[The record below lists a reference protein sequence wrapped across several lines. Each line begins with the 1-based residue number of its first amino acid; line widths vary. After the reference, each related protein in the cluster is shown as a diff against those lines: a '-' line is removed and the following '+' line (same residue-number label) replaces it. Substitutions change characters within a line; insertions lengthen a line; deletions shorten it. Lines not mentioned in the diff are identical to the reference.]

1 MKVNRRIFLKYSSL
15 AAVTP
20 AIYMPLNETEFR
32 VAIIGHTGRGNY
44 GHGMDTLWKETPGCS
59 IVAVA
64 DPVADGLNKAQ
75 QRLGVEKG
83 YSDYRQMLKETKP
96 DIVSIAPRHID
107 QHFDMIMAA
116 MESGVK
122 GLYVEKPFCR
132 DLSEARQIVE
142 ICRHKGVKLALAH
155 RNRYHPALR
164 AAQNLI
170 AEGRIGRVMEVRGRG
185 KEDHRGGALDLWV
198 LGSHVLNL
206 VPQFTG
212 RFTSCSAIMLQDK
225 RPVGRADLSAG
236 DEGVGLVG
244 GNRLHARFD
253 TESGIPFYFD
263 SIRNAGVKEGN
274 FGFQV
279 LGNQGVIDVRI
290 DTEPFIHYLPVNPF
304 YPAQSA
310 TAWQPVSS
318 GGVGVPEPV
327 KSIVSDIAGHQAAA
341 RDLMEAIRENRLTL
355 CNEMEGYATI
365 EAIMAVFESHR
376 RGGEQVKM
384 PLEVW
389 DNPLSRL

>member
-1 MKVNRRIFLKYSSL
+1 MKVNRRNFIKYSSL
-15 AAVTP
+15 AAVSP
-20 AIYMPLNETEFR
+20 AIYQPLNETEFR

-44 GHGMDTLWKETPGCS
+44 GHGLDTLWRETPGCG

-64 DPVADGLNKAQ
+64 DPDAAGLNKAQ
-75 QRLGVEKG
+75 QRLGVDKG
-83 YSDYRQMLKETKP
+83 YSDYRLMLKETKP

-116 MESGVK
+116 VESGAK

-142 ICRHKGVKLALAH
+142 ICGRKGVKLALAH

-164 AAQNLI
+164 VAQNLI

-206 VPQFTG
+206 VAQFTG
-212 RFTSCSAIMLQDK
+212 RFTSCSAIILQDN
-225 RPVGRADLSAG
+225 RPVGPEDLSQG
-236 DEGVGLVG
+236 DEGVGLIG

-253 TESGIPFYFD
+253 THSGIPFYFD
-263 SIRNAGVKEGN
+263 SIRNAGVKEAN

-290 DTEPFIHYLPVNPF
+290 DTEPLIHYLPVNPY
-304 YPAQSA
+304 YPAKSA
-310 TAWQPVSS
+310 TTWQPVSS

-327 KSIVSDIAGHQAAA
+327 KSIASDIEGHQAAA
-341 RDLMEAIRENRLTL
+341 RDLLAAIRENKLTL
-355 CNEMEGYATI
+355 CNEREGYAII